1 MRDLDINLHTLNT
14 ALKYGTVRL
23 QRAKRD
29 LREAN
34 ASGVKTWRAAAFRQ
48 LNHARTELRRLTKLA
63 RAVL

>member
-1 MRDLDINLHTLNT
+1 MRDLDINLNTLNA
-14 ALKYGTVRL
+14 ALKHGTVRL

-34 ASGVKTWRAAAFRQ
+34 AAGVKSWRQCAFRQ
-48 LNHARTELRRLTKLA
+48 LNHARAELRRITKLA